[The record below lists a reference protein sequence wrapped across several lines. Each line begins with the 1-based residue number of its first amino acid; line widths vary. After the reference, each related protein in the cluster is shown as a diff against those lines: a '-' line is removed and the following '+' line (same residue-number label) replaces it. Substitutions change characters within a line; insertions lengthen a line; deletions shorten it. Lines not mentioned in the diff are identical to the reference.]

1 MSDVASLTAEL
12 ETVEFTGDLELDD
25 QLAAAARIERAA
37 TALGATELAMHARLV
52 HADLRYSAGDLDA
65 VGETTQ
71 IHQWALTHQALAVLA
86 GSHSL
91 LQRISANV
99 GDPAAS
105 LDHALGAVELL
116 DRIDASAVR

>member
-1 MSDVASLTAEL
+1 MPGPSCRRSSPLVGQATKATIAPSGADQSDMSDVASLTAEL

-91 LQRISANV
+91 LQR
-99 GDPAAS
+99 
-105 LDHALGAVELL
+105 
-116 DRIDASAVR
+116 